1 MPVTKSSG
9 ESWGSGG
16 GSYDDSPSLD
26 AFGGAGA
33 PVGYG
38 GSGYGTFDPNQGDD
52 GGYVAPSSNIGVANA
67 VNALLDM
74 STVQQ
79 NQLSLPQV
87 RQAQNLFQL
96 AQNAIPSSGY
106 RDMGF
111 VQSRTPNYNM
121 YSQPFNMPQPAEV
134 AGLLSRFDEL
144 ANRMT
149 GVKFGRMGGDISSLE
164 NLAIRAG
171 QAPSPDKPLGFKYTS
186 GLSQRMY
193 DDIMNKDYI
202 PQYDAAG
209 QIVATINPKT
219 GQLGVGSVESR
230 IDYNNPDTVSERDRL
245 EGSGVSILDDF
256 GMGRTSRDETPE
268 VPEYLLR
275 GQGGGV
281 AEPVTQDISMIP
293 TGQIAA
299 GGTPMY
305 RQTLLDVAPTQYGG
319 LLAGT
324 TPSDFDVANRAFR
337 MTGAT
342 YPEYFQD
349 PYNLTGYSILT

>member
-9 ESWGSGG
+9 ESWGGGG
-16 GSYDDSPSLD
+16 GSSDDSPSLE
-26 AFGGAGA
+26 AFGGFGD
-33 PVGYG
+33 PVGYA
-38 GSGYGTFDPNQGDD
+38 GSGYGTYDSDSGGYTPPPSDEGQQNVLQGIAYAAQQVAADPNL
-52 GGYVAPSSNIGVANA
+52 SF
-67 VNALLDM
+67 
-74 STVQQ
+74 TEQQ
-79 NQLSLPQV
+79 K
-87 RQAQNLFQL
+87 
-96 AQNAIPSSGY
+96 
-106 RDMGF
+106 
-111 VQSRTPNYNM
+111 
-121 YSQPFNMPQPAEV
+121 SQYQDILNDQ
-134 AGLLSRFDEL
+134 RFMEL

-149 GVKFGRMGGDISSLE
+149 DINFARTGAVGDISSL
-164 NLAIRAG
+164 NQLAMRAG
-171 QAPSPDKPLGFKYTS
+171 LAPMPSGQGILGDIKMPSFLGAGASALGQWATGS
-186 GLSQRMY
+186 MY
-193 DDIMNKDYI
+193 EDIQKGYI
-202 PQYDAAG
+202 PQYDARG
-209 QIVATINPKT
+209 QIVATINPVT
-219 GQLGVGSVESR
+219 GQLGRGSVESR
-230 IDYNNPDTVSERDRL
+230 IDYNNPDTIAERDRL

-305 RQTLLDVAPTQYGG
+305 RQTMLDVAPTQYGG

-342 YPEYFQD
+342 YPEYFTD
-349 PYNLTGYSILT
+349 PYSMQGYSILT

>member
-1 MPVTKSSG
+1 MFGVTKSSG
-9 ESWGSGG
+9 ESWGTGG
-16 GSYDDSPSLD
+16 GSYNDDPALEP
-26 AFGGAGA
+26 FGGAGE
-33 PVGYG
+33 PVGYA
-38 GSGYGTFDPNQGDD
+38 GSGFGTFDPNQGDD
-52 GGYVAPSSNIGVANA
+52 GEYVAPSSNIGVANA

-74 STVQQ
+74 STTQQ
-79 NQLSLPQV
+79 SKLNYPQIS
-87 RQAQNLFQL
+87 QAQDLFQL
-96 AQNAIPSSGY
+96 AQNAIPLSGY

-121 YSQPFNMPQPAEV
+121 YSQPFNMPQPAEI

-171 QAPSPDKPLGFKYTS
+171 QAPSPDKPLGFKATS

-193 DDIMNKDYI
+193 DDVVNKGYI

-209 QIVATINPKT
+209 QIVATINPET
-219 GQLGVGSVESR
+219 GQYGVGSVEGR
-230 IDYNNPDTVSERDRL
+230 IDFTNEDTALERRRL
-245 EGSGVSILDDF
+245 QEAGVRTPSMPVFDDDSPSM
-256 GMGRTSRDETPE
+256 MGE
-268 VPEYLLR
+268 VA
-275 GQGGGV
+275 GTGAGV
-281 AEPVTQDISMIP
+281 AQPVTQDISMIP
-293 TGQIAA
+293 VGQIAA

-305 RQTLLDVAPTQYGG
+305 RQTLLDIAPTQYGG

-324 TPSDFDVANRAFR
+324 RPSDFDVMNQAFR

-349 PYNLTGYSILT
+349 PYNLTGYSILS

>member
-1 MPVTKSSG
+1 MGYDAFGSGTADDIGGSNFSSG
-9 ESWGSGG
+9 GAGYG
-16 GSYDDSPSLD
+16 GSSDDSPSI
-26 AFGGAGA
+26 GG
-33 PVGYG
+33 Y
-38 GSGYGTFDPNQGDD
+38 D
-52 GGYVAPSSNIGVANA
+52 GGNYVDTSS
-67 VNALLDM
+67 L
-74 STVQQ
+74 
-79 NQLSLPQV
+79 
-87 RQAQNLFQL
+87 
-96 AQNAIPSSGY
+96 
-106 RDMGF
+106 
-111 VQSRTPNYNM
+111 
-121 YSQPFNMPQPAEV
+121 
-134 AGLLSRFDEL
+134 AGLLEASAGTTPAAQYAAQQIQGAMNAPSYMDVQSAPPMMQDPYEMENLAAQQRLSEL

-149 GVKFGRMGGDISSLE
+149 NVNFRSVTDPISSL
-164 NLAIRAG
+164 NQLAMRAG
-171 QAPSPDKPLGFKYTS
+171 QAPMPSGQGILGNLQMPSFLGAGASALGQWATGS
-186 GLSQRMY
+186 MY
-193 DDIMNKDYI
+193 EDIQKGYI

-209 QIVATINPKT
+209 QIVATINPVT
-219 GQLGVGSVESR
+219 GQLGRGSVESR
-230 IDYNNPDTVSERDRL
+230 IDYSNPDTIAERQGL
-245 EGSGVSILDDF
+245 EKVGVSILDDF

-342 YPEYFQD
+342 YPEYFTD
-349 PYNLTGYSILT
+349 PYSMQGYSILT